1 MPTQTKL
8 SHANRYQSYLLDLRK
23 NWAYT
28 RTNRMPGKNQL
39 EKKMKSEFTKDDD
52 EPSPHSLLK
61 LIFEIN
67 FFPIESLMSLDR

>member
-52 EPSPHSLLK
+52 DSPK
-61 LIFEIN
+61 
-67 FFPIESLMSLDR
+67 MSRL